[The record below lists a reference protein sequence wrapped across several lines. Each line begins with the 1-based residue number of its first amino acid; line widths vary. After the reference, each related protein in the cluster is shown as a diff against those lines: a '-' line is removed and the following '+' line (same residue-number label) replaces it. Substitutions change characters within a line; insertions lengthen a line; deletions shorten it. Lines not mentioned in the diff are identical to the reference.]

1 MSTSNLDHSE
11 FDQLVQQLVQGQKMC
26 SSSVREIRAADPAKS
41 QEYAA
46 LMQDFAQVR
55 GRPLFYEYVGSG
67 RGAGPYVE
75 LMDGSV
81 KLDFIN
87 GIGVHIFG
95 HAHPRVLEASVKASL
110 SDILMQ
116 GHLQMNQ
123 EYLDFSQT
131 VIDLAQGSRLKH
143 GWICPSG
150 SMANENALKMA
161 RQKNTPA
168 RFIIAMKDSFAGR
181 TTMMAEVTDNPN
193 YKVGLPEYHEVL
205 RIPFYDK
212 EDLQSSQKTLDALK
226 AHIAAH
232 PGDISCFYFE
242 PMLGEGV
249 TKWLLKSFLFHFLKS
264 VKNMELL
271 FGLMKFR
278 PFSEQASPLPFKPS
292 AFPSM

>member
-212 EDLQSSQKTLDALK
+212 EDLAELTEN
-226 AHIAAH
+226 
-232 PGDISCFYFE
+232 PRC
-242 PMLGEGV
+242 PEGSYSRPS
-249 TKWLLKSFLFHFLKS
+249 WGHQLFLF
-264 VKNMELL
+264 
-271 FGLMKFR
+271 
-278 PFSEQASPLPFKPS
+278 
-292 AFPSM
+292 